1 MKKAI
6 GVLFSTEI
14 LTGKVQKCHF
24 PRIVKKEIC
33 SVEQFD
39 REALKAEL
47 YGMLLF
53 SRNFSPNKI
62 TFTTESNY
70 AGNRLN
76 ISFAEFIYAD
86 N

>member
-1 MKKAI
+1 MS
-6 GVLFSTEI
+6 FSSD
-14 LTGKVQKCHF
+14 
-24 PRIVKKEIC
+24 VKKEIC

-39 REALKAEL
+39 REALIAEL

-70 AGNRLN
+70 AGNRLIFLLQN
-76 ISFAEFIYAD
+76 L
-86 N
+86 